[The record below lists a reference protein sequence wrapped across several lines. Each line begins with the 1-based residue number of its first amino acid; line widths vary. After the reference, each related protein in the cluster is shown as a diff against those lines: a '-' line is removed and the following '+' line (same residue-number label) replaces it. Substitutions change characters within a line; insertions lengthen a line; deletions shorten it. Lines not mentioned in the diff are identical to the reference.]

1 MKARSNQS
9 LLLITTDKARITST
23 ESFIKMITEDDKT
36 FLQLIIKDLKS
47 FHPESINNIRL
58 VELSLHVS
66 KLSEIILKL
75 LEDKSNGQS

>member
-1 MKARSNQS
+1 
-9 LLLITTDKARITST
+9 
-23 ESFIKMITEDDKT
+23 MITPDDKT
-36 FLQLIIKDLKS
+36 FLQLIIKDLKT

-75 LEDKSNGQS
+75 LEERSNGQN